1 MMTQLKNPTVIILLL
16 LALGAAIYFAVL
28 GAYIGTG
35 VLVLGAVASLLLG
48 GANLQ
53 SSAGGLDDKIRN
65 DILNVAKAAS
75 NGDLVHRITLA
86 KNETRLENTA
96 WAIND
101 MLDQVEIILR
111 ETRYTIDAVSH
122 GDMYRSMFPE
132 GLKGDFALTASTLG
146 RAVNSM
152 KANARYQLMGELST
166 EFAKLNGGIGGS
178 LEVINVDIDK
188 TDHAFQDVTVKT
200 ANSATS
206 AKETYS
212 AVERTSAEITN
223 LSELIVE
230 TVHSIDE
237 MNGNVG
243 DITSIVNLIKDIADQ
258 TNLLA
263 LNAAIEA
270 ARAGE
275 HGRGFA
281 VVADEVRKLAER
293 TQKATGEITITI
305 QNLQQQSSSMQE
317 NAETMNNIAVN
328 ANDTMD
334 QFITTMNDFSI
345 DLSATKDLSNSS
357 SLALLL
363 TTYKI
368 HHILFKSKAYSA
380 VVNGIVSDELSLDA
394 HSCGFGQWYYNIGQK
409 FFGTNK
415 TFKQMEQYHLSIH
428 EEIDK
433 NLDCIKTSGCASKGD
448 GKEVIIA
455 RFAKAE
461 ESSIK
466 LFDLMDQLVL
476 EVGANV
482 NMQEMLS

>member
-1 MMTQLKNPTVIILLL
+1 MTQLKNPTVIVLLL
-16 LALGAAIYFAVL
+16 LALGAAIYLAVL
-28 GAYIGTG
+28 EAYIGTG
-35 VLVLGAVASLLLG
+35 FLLIGAVASLLLSG
-48 GANLQ
+48 N
-53 SSAGGLDDKIRN
+53 SSIETSSNSYENTLRSN
-65 DILNVAKAAS
+65 ILNVVEDAN
-75 NGDLVHRITLA
+75 NGKLNSRISLG
-86 KNETRLENTA
+86 KNETRLERTA

-101 MLDQVEIILR
+101 VLDQIEIILR
-111 ETRYTIDAVSH
+111 EARYTIEGVSN
-122 GDMYRSMFPE
+122 GEMYRSMFPS

-166 EFAKLNGGIGGS
+166 EFSKLHGGIGGS
-178 LEVINVDIDK
+178 LEIITTDIDK
-188 TDHAFQDVTVKT
+188 TDRTFQDVTVKT
-200 ANSATS
+200 SSSAVS
-206 AKETYS
+206 AEETYS
-212 AVERTSAEITN
+212 AVEQTSAQITN

-230 TVHSIDE
+230 TVHSIDQ

-305 QNLQQQSSSMQE
+305 QNLQQQSSSMQD
-317 NAETMNNIAVN
+317 NAETMNGIAVN
-328 ANDTMD
+328 ANETMD
-334 QFITTMNDFSI
+334 EFLSTMNSFSTNLNI
-345 DLSATKDLSNSS
+345 TKDMSNSS

-368 HHILFKSKAYSA
+368 HHILYKSKSYSA
-380 VVNGIVSDELSLDA
+380 VVNGTVSDELFVDA
-394 HSCGFGQWYYNIGQK
+394 KTCGFGKWYYSIGEK
-409 FFGTNK
+409 YFGKNS
-415 TFKQMEQYHLSIH
+415 TFKQMEAHHITIYKQI
-428 EEIDK
+428 EE
-433 NLDCIKTSGCASKGD
+433 NLQCIKTSGCASKGD

-461 ESSIK
+461 EHSLK
-466 LFDLMDQLVL
+466 LFELMDQLVS
-476 EVGANV
+476 EVGSEIS
-482 NMQEMLS
+482 MQEMLS